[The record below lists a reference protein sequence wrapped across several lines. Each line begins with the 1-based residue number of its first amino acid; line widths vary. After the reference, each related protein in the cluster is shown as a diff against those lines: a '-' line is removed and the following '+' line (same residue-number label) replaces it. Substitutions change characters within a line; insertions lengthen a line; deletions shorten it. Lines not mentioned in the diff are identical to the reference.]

1 MLAADLQTGIFFS
14 NRNKFRICLSLLPSG
29 GGIIT
34 SIFTS
39 VSSHEVRVHKIFY
52 CVKNGELQFS
62 SYKNFVFLWLFD
74 FFSQYFSW
82 QLSSYE
88 QVCIALALIFVFY
101 ILRYHSHLYLKLTF
115 TLAIETLPW
124 NHFLYFESMFFWA
137 RCSHQNFKTFQTDF
151 WHFFRD
157 SVRGLKSSS

>member
-34 SIFTS
+34 STFTS

-62 SYKNFVFLWLFD
+62 SYKNFVFL
-74 FFSQYFSW
+74 
-82 QLSSYE
+82 
-88 QVCIALALIFVFY
+88 
-101 ILRYHSHLYLKLTF
+101 
-115 TLAIETLPW
+115 
-124 NHFLYFESMFFWA
+124 
-137 RCSHQNFKTFQTDF
+137 
-151 WHFFRD
+151 
-157 SVRGLKSSS
+157 